1 MLVLS
6 RKRDETIV
14 IGDSIVVKVLEIRKG
29 PDGKPYVRLG
39 IEAPR
44 GVEVHRHEVWI
55 SIQEERNAPNNMS
68 DVGHVGD
75 PFGARKEME
84 VDDDG
89 LDTAMW
95 SRDGS
100 TL

>member
-6 RKRDETIV
+6 RKRDETII
-14 IGDSIVVKVLEIRKG
+14 IGDNIVIKVLEIRIG

-55 SIQEERNAPNNMS
+55 SIQEERNATNNVP
-68 DVGHVGD
+68 DVGHVGE

-84 VDDDG
+84 VDDG